1 MPRPARVVGMSNPE
15 NSSPEQ
21 PDSERIIRV
30 LFIVALGAIVFLMVY
45 SMTELGRL
53 RPYSFTLGVCATF
66 FGRQLPGSARRIFWT
81 TPAYFVVERIGL
93 VCAGLCVVTSMVSA
107 LVPLPDN
114 MTAYRHSMMTTSVL
128 AIVTMVIF
136 FYLRRKAR

>member
-1 MPRPARVVGMSNPE
+1 MSNPN
-15 NSSPEQ
+15 NSSPEC

-30 LFIVALGAIVFLMVY
+30 LFIVALIAIVFLMVY

-53 RPYSFTLGVCATF
+53 RTSSFTLGICASF

-93 VCAGLCVVTSMVSA
+93 VCAGLCVVTAMVSA
-107 LVPLPDN
+107 FVPLTDDL
-114 MTAYRHSMMTTSVL
+114 TAYRHSMMTTSVL

>member
-1 MPRPARVVGMSNPE
+1 MSNPE
-15 NSSPEQ
+15 NSSPERPEIEQ
-21 PDSERIIRV
+21 IIRAV
-30 LFIVALGAIVFLMVY
+30 FIVAFIAIVFLMVY
-45 SMTELGRL
+45 SMTELGYL
-53 RPYSFTLGVCATF
+53 RTSSFTLGVCATT
-66 FGRQLPGSARRIFWT
+66 FGMQLPGAARRIFWT

-114 MTAYRHSMMTTSVL
+114 MTAYRHSMLTTCVL
-128 AIVTMVIF
+128 AVVTMVIF

>member
-1 MPRPARVVGMSNPE
+1 MSNPE
-15 NSSPEQ
+15 NPSPEH

-30 LFIVALGAIVFLMVY
+30 LFIVAFFAVLFLMVY
-45 SMTELGRL
+45 SLTELGRL
-53 RPYSFTLGVCATF
+53 RTGSFTLAICATF

-107 LVPLPDN
+107 FVPLTRE
-114 MTAYRHSMMTTSVL
+114 MTAYRHSMMTTCVL
-128 AIVTMVIF
+128 AVVTVVIF
-136 FYLRRKAR
+136 SYLRRKAR

>member
-1 MPRPARVVGMSNPE
+1 MSNPE
-15 NSSPEQ
+15 NSSPER

-30 LFIVALGAIVFLMVY
+30 VFIVALIAIVFLMVY

-53 RPYSFTLGVCATF
+53 RTSSFTLGVCATT
-66 FGRQLPGSARRIFWT
+66 FGMQLPGAARRIFWT

-107 LVPLPDN
+107 FVPLTDD
-114 MTAYRHSMMTTSVL
+114 MTAYRYSMLTTCVL
-128 AIVTMVIF
+128 AVVTVVIF

>member
-1 MPRPARVVGMSNPE
+1 MSNPE
-15 NSSPEQ
+15 NPSPARPEIEQ
-21 PDSERIIRV
+21 IIRV
-30 LFIVALGAIVFLMVY
+30 VFVVAFFAVLFLMVY

-53 RPYSFTLGVCATF
+53 RTSSFTLAICATF

-114 MTAYRHSMMTTSVL
+114 MTAYRHSTLTTCVL
-128 AIVTMVIF
+128 VVVTMGCF

>member
-1 MPRPARVVGMSNPE
+1 MSNPE
-15 NSSPEQ
+15 NPSPER

-53 RPYSFTLGVCATF
+53 RTSSFTLAICATF

-81 TPAYFVVERIGL
+81 TPAYFIVERIGL
-93 VCAGLCVVTSMVSA
+93 VCAGLCVVTAMVSA
-107 LVPLPDN
+107 FVPLTDDL
-114 MTAYRHSMMTTSVL
+114 TAYRHSLLTTCVL
-128 AIVTMVIF
+128 AVVTVVIF
-136 FYLRRKAR
+136 YYLRRKAR

>member
-1 MPRPARVVGMSNPE
+1 MSNPE
-15 NSSPEQ
+15 NSSTDRPE
-21 PDSERIIRV
+21 SERMIRA
-30 LFIVALGAIVFLMVY
+30 LFFVALIAIVFLMVY

-53 RPYSFTLGVCATF
+53 RTHSFTLGVCATTL
-66 FGRQLPGSARRIFWT
+66 GMQLPGAARRIFAT

-93 VCAGLCVVTSMVSA
+93 ICAGLCVVTAMVSA
-107 LVPLPDN
+107 FVPLTDDL
-114 MTAYRHSMMTTSVL
+114 TAYRHSMMTTCVL